1 MKALP
6 SAVCLVLVVAAC
18 ASERP
23 FSLEG
28 PRSERTA
35 SDHTKNVP
43 PHQEMPQVRAVS
55 SAGPLKAAMVG
66 QYMDA
71 QERDFR
77 GRLHSSGASIARI
90 GDDLVVSW
98 RNDVL
103 FSGDDLSGEGERTVE
118 RLAELLR
125 HYDRSAVQVGGYT
138 DTRASAEES
147 VSLSQRRAKAIAE
160 RLEGDGVSPDRVS
173 FQGYGASHLRVAT
186 GPGMSEPRNRRV
198 EIRIVAH
205 PQA

>member
-1 MKALP
+1 MRPLP
-6 SAVCLVLVVAAC
+6 IVACLILVLAAC
-18 ASERP
+18 ATERR
-23 FSLEG
+23 FSLEASR
-28 PRSERTA
+28 PPTTA
-35 SDHTKNVP
+35 PANAKSAP
-43 PHQEMPQVRAVS
+43 QHQETPQLRPVS

-66 QYMDA
+66 EYMDA

-77 GRLHSSGASIARI
+77 SRLRSSGAWVARI

-98 RNDVL
+98 RNDAL
-103 FSGDDLSGEGERTVE
+103 FSGDDLSGEGEDTLG

-125 HYDRSAVQVGGYT
+125 HYDHSAVRVGGYT
-138 DTRASAEES
+138 DTRGTAEENL
-147 VSLSQRRAKAIAE
+147 SLSLRRAKAIAE
-160 RLEGDGVSPDRVS
+160 RLEAYGVSPDRVS

-186 GPGMSEPRNRRV
+186 GPGMREPRNRRV

>member
-1 MKALP
+1 MKSLLLAAGLF
-6 SAVCLVLVVAAC
+6 LVLSAC
-18 ASERP
+18 ASEKR

-28 PRSERTA
+28 PRPQRTVSTTA
-35 SDHTKNVP
+35 PEHS
-43 PHQEMPQVRAVS
+43 PQDRTIP

-77 GRLHSSGASIARI
+77 ARLRATGALVARI

-103 FSGDDLSGEGERTVE
+103 FSGDDLSGEGDSAVQ

-125 HYDRSAVQVGGYT
+125 HYDHSAIQVSGYT
-138 DTRASAEES
+138 DTRGSTEES
-147 VSLSQRRAKAIAE
+147 LSLSQRRAKAIAD
-160 RLEGDGVSPDRVS
+160 RLEAGGVSHDRVS
-173 FQGYGASHLRVAT
+173 FQGLGATHLRVAT
-186 GPGMSEPRNRRV
+186 GLGQSEPRNRRV
-198 EIRIVAH
+198 EIRVIAL